1 MLPLD
6 YLVYTQSETIDLLI
20 DFLLPFITSFL
31 FFFWL
36 RKHTTHSG
44 ENSYKN
50 VCFHSQ
56 ICIVLKDDD
65 DDLKSKK

>member
-1 MLPLD
+1 MCVLPLD

-31 FFFWL
+31 FFVWL

-44 ENSYKN
+44 EKAIKTF
-50 VCFHSQ
+50 VF
-56 ICIVLKDDD
+56 IVKFALY
-65 DDLKSKK
+65 SKMMMMI